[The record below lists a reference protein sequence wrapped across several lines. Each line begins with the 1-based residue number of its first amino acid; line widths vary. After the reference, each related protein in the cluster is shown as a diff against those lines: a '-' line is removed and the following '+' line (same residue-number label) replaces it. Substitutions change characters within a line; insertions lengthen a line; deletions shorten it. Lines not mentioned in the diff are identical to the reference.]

1 MAQVVNIDKYKNH
14 NEINAVAKH
23 NLRCYI
29 PKNVDEDRQK
39 DNIYFVGEQGQK
51 GIAKTVAERLK
62 DIPHRKDA
70 NKVINLVF
78 GASQEE
84 FEKMG
89 EEKAKKWATE
99 LNNYCIKKFGKEN
112 VLYSVLHNDETT
124 KHLHFSFL
132 PLRDGKLQSN
142 FWFDGPSKL
151 KRFRNEIY
159 EINKKYGIAPDAP
172 KPKEDKADR
181 QEIDEFYDKVK
192 RSEKLDDSIDKEIEK
207 LKAIDTINPFTL
219 KSKIEEAT
227 KAIRKVSE
235 YAQTSSV
242 RVNRYKSKNKSLRK
256 QNDKLKEENEKL
268 KADLKRFEEV
278 DNIKKLNYIEL
289 SELNDYI
296 DVKYSKAIE
305 QRELKKSN
313 KSTVELEAQPVVE
326 LEHPVDKRI
335 KPK

>member
-1 MAQVVNIDKYKNH
+1 MAQVINIEKYKDNTK
-14 NEINAVAKH
+14 ISSVAKH

-29 PKNVDEDRQK
+29 PKNVDPERQK
-39 DNIYFVGEQGQK
+39 DNIFFVGAQGQK

-172 KPKEDKADR
+172 EPKDKADR
-181 QEIDEFYDKVK
+181 QEIVEFYNKVE
-192 RSEKLDDSIDKEIEK
+192 RSEKIDDSIDKEIEK

-219 KSKIEEAT
+219 KGKIEEAT

-235 YAQTSSV
+235 YAQTSSF

-278 DNIKKLNYIEL
+278 DNIKKLTYVEL
-289 SELNDYI
+289 SDLNDYI
-296 DVKYSKAIE
+296 ELKYSKAIE
-305 QRELKKSN
+305 NREKKA
-313 KSTVELEAQPVVE
+313 KPEIEPEVQPVVE
-326 LEHPVDKRI
+326 LQENIDKLPKI
-335 KPK
+335 K